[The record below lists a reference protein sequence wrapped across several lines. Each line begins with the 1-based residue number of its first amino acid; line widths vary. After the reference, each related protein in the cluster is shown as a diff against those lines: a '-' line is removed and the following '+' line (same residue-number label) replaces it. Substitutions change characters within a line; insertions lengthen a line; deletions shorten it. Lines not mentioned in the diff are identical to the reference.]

1 MDNTYETVVGL
12 EIHVELSTMTKMFC
26 RCPVPTLSDKPNA
39 RTCPVCLGLPGALP
53 YPNKQAIEDQYTL
66 SFTNTPRWSV
76 ETDPMSY
83 LSGITLKANTSVK
96 FFLYITP
103 VPEYEFG
110 PHDFNIIAVS
120 KNTGSSIV
128 DILPVLLRNPSKDFT
143 EYSPVIN
150 LDVDIPY
157 KINPKEEATIEIDFL
172 NRNKL
177 DIKNLTIVVTSM
189 HFSTVKETTLGP
201 LEKKT
206 ERISVKYDP
215 LMQPTKD
222 TITVT
227 VFANGV
233 DFKPTAK
240 DIEIIGY
247 SNLKENVQKDDS
259 FLKYTRSITY
269 TNEGNVANKK
279 KLIVSTSV
287 LEQLFSSTTPDA
299 VKVVENG
306 VREYVWEITV
316 HPQGSVTI
324 TMVTNYRYI
333 VLIILILILLIV
345 SYYVFRSPMLI
356 TKESRIVRASK
367 NDEGISHLKVL
378 IHIKNRTNKL
388 IEHVKV
394 IDRVPHIA
402 ELEKE
407 YVVGTLHPD
416 KVVNHELKGTLVKW
430 ELPVVEPYEER
441 IISYNI
447 KSKLKILGTL
457 TLPAATLKYKN
468 NKGNEV
474 KISSNRFIAGSDEEY
489 GK

>member
-1 MDNTYETVVGL
+1 MSFKKMRLFAVTLFLLVILSISSVIVSATLNFDMQVNPIIKNFYPTQQGKH
-12 EIHVELSTMTKMFC
+12 EITII
-26 RCPVPTLSDKPNA
+26 
-39 RTCPVCLGLPGALP
+39 
-53 YPNKQAIEDQYTL
+53 NKEAIDDQYTL
-66 SFTNTPRWSV
+66 SFTNTPRWSI
-76 ETDPMSY
+76 ETEPLSY
-83 LSGITLKANTSVK
+83 LSGITLKPNSSVT
-96 FFLYITP
+96 FSLYITP
-103 VPEYEFG
+103 VPEYDFG
-110 PHDFNIIAVS
+110 PHDFNIIVTS

-150 LDVDIPY
+150 LDVDIPN
-157 KINPKEEATIEIDFL
+157 KINPKEEATIEIDLL

-177 DIKNLTIVVTSM
+177 DIKNLTVVVASKY
-189 HFSTVKETTLGP
+189 FSTVKETTLAP

-206 ERISVKYDP
+206 ERISINYDP

-222 TITVT
+222 TMIVT
-227 VFANGV
+227 VYANGV
-233 DFKPTAK
+233 DFKPAK
-240 DIEIIGY
+240 KEIEIIGY
-247 SNLKENVQKDDS
+247 SILKENVQKEDS

-269 TNEGNVANKK
+269 TNDGNVANKK
-279 KLIVSTSV
+279 KLVVTTSV

-299 VKVVENG
+299 VKVVDNG
-306 VREYVWEITV
+306 VREYAWEV
-316 HPQGSVTI
+316 VVQPQQSVTL

-333 VLIILILILLIV
+333 VFILIGIILLIV
-345 SYYVFRSPMLI
+345 SYYLFRSPMLI
-356 TKESRIVRASK
+356 TKESRVVKASK
-367 NDEGISHLKVL
+367 TDEGISHLKVL
-378 IHIKNRTNKL
+378 IHIKNRTNKVV
-388 IEHVKV
+388 EHVKI

-407 YVVGTLHPD
+407 YSVGTLHPD
-416 KVVNHELKGTLVKW
+416 KVVHHELKGTLVKW

-474 KISSNRFIAGSDEEY
+474 KISSNRFIAGSEEE
-489 GK
+489 